1 MISRKSDGSTTRI
14 GFLLLDNF
22 SLIAFTS
29 AVEPLRMANQLRGE
43 ALYSWATITESGQ
56 PIRCSNGISITPDY
70 SVTKL
75 ENANAFDAI
84 IVCGGLHIHRLE
96 CDASITWLKALA
108 KQQVTLGAVC
118 TGSHVLAR
126 AGLLDGYRF
135 TIHWENIASAR
146 EEFPHLIV
154 SPELFEIDRDRY
166 TCAGGTAPIDMMLH
180 EVQVQHGAELATA
193 ISEQFM
199 CERIRDQHDRQRVPL
214 TQRIGTSQPK
224 LAEAVSLMEAN
235 IEEPMTLD
243 ELSHHVD
250 LSRRQL
256 ERLFQRY
263 LNCVPTR
270 YYLELRLERARQLL
284 LQTSKPIVDIALACG
299 FVSAPHFSKCYRDT
313 FSVPPRDERRR
324 AAGLLDDV
332 AVESKSSS
340 AASAN
345 DSAAAKKN
353 GAQTAKSDDAG
364 GDDAD
369 QKTTAKTGRT
379 RKAGSRL
386 AVGSGSRVSPL
397 RRTTHP
403 SVANSNVQSNAP
415 VASDL

>member
-1 MISRKSDGSTTRI
+1 M
-14 GFLLLDNF
+14 
-22 SLIAFTS
+22 IAFSS
-29 AVEPLRMANQLRGE
+29 ALEPLRMANQLSGE
-43 ALYSWATITESGQ
+43 ALYSWATVSETGGSVK
-56 PIRCSNGISITPDY
+56 CSNGMAFSPDY
-70 SVTKL
+70 SVVALEKL
-75 ENANAFDAI
+75 DAFDAVF
-84 IVCGGLHIHRLE
+84 VCGGIHIHQLT
-96 CDASITWLKALA
+96 CDGSIRWLRTLA
-108 KQQVTLGAVC
+108 KNQKVLGAVC
-118 TGSHVLAR
+118 TGSQILAR

-146 EEFPHLIV
+146 EEFPHLVV

-180 EVQVQHGAELATA
+180 EVRAQHGVELATA

-199 CERIRDQHDRQRVPL
+199 CERIRDKHDRQRVPL

-243 ELSHHVD
+243 ELSHHVG

-263 LNCVPTR
+263 LHCVPTR

-324 AAGLLDDV
+324 AAGLLDDRDTSAKCQTV
-332 AVESKSSS
+332 KSHDEAMCESGAESVEKSK
-340 AASAN
+340 AKHGTAN
-345 DSAAAKKN
+345 
-353 GAQTAKSDDAG
+353 
-364 GDDAD
+364 
-369 QKTTAKTGRT
+369 RI
-379 RKAGSRL
+379 
-386 AVGSGSRVSPL
+386 SPL
-397 RRTTHP
+397 KRTTHP
-403 SVANSNVQSNAP
+403 SIANSNVQANKRVETESQKIH
-415 VASDL
+415 